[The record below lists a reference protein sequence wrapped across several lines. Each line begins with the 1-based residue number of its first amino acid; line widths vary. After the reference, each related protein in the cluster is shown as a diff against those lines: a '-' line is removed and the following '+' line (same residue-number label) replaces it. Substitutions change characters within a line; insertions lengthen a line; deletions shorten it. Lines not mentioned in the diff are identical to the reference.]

1 MKVKANKNKITFLT
15 LASAVLF
22 TLVTVVASL
31 ISYGP
36 HTNKFGSGAMWLSVL
51 SIFIVYL
58 FPLTLFIIGLDKIKY
73 FIAVIIG
80 AFSIGLLIS
89 GIIFIGLI
97 GNAAMNIVM
106 AELALCLINLI
117 VNILWYYTVFGKDK
131 VQRASMYDIQQ

>member
-15 LASAVLF
+15 IVSAVLF

-31 ISYGP
+31 ISYGS
-36 HTNKFGSGAMWLSVL
+36 HSNEFRSGAMWLSVL
-51 SIFIVYL
+51 SIFIVYA
-58 FPLTLFIIGLDKIKY
+58 FPLILFIIGLDKIKY

-97 GNAAMNIVM
+97 GNAAMNVVI
-106 AELALCLINLI
+106 AELTLCLANLI
-117 VNILWYYTVFGKDK
+117 VNIFWYYTVFGKSR
-131 VQRASMYDIQQ
+131 VQQA